1 MLISSSHD
9 EIACSS
15 GLNPQQL
22 ANQIP
27 LANGQFMNR
36 WVEDSRAWLHNTH
49 PRFWMTDLLIKFS
62 YVVSALVLIL
72 HMSILMHLE
81 ALIF

>member
-1 MLISSSHD
+1 MLINSSHD

-62 YVVSALVLIL
+62 YVVSALVPIL
-72 HMSILMHLE
+72 HRSILMDFR